1 MLHGNNDRLYI
12 SEENISKLE
21 DIATEITQGK
31 TEREQDTLLK
41 INRISLINV
50 IKCLN
55 ICVAEVAE
63 DEGNFENI
71 MVK

>member
-1 MLHGNNDRLYI
+1 MLVLTTMLHGNNDRLYI

-41 INRISLINV
+41 INRIS
-50 IKCLN
+50 
-55 ICVAEVAE
+55 
-63 DEGNFENI
+63 
-71 MVK
+71 MW